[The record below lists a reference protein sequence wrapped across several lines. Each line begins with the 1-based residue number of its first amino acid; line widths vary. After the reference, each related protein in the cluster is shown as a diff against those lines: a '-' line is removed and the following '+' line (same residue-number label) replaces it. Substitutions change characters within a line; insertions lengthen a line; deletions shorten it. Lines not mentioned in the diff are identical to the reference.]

1 VPIVIS
7 FRGKEMHRVDQSVI
21 ARAICVEYFVFMFT
35 VRAAA
40 AAALAIAGG
49 VVVRVN

>member
-1 VPIVIS
+1 
-7 FRGKEMHRVDQSVI
+7 MHRVDQSVI
-21 ARAICVEYFVFMFT
+21 ARAICVEYFVFVFT

>member
-40 AAALAIAGG
+40 AALAIAGG